1 MWIHRRANVQV
12 LRRLAQKHGVAR
24 VADDAN
30 RDKVKK
36 MAKAV
41 LEAVEHLCVM
51 PDEWES
57 LGQSMGGGIDFSL
70 MFSHRDRFPD
80 GLNI

>member
-1 MWIHRRANVQV
+1 
-12 LRRLAQKHGVAR
+12 
-24 VADDAN
+24 
-30 RDKVKK
+30 

-57 LGQSMGGGIDFSL
+57 LVQSMGGGIDFSL
-70 MFSHRDRFPD
+70 MFSHRDRFPE